1 MLLIADEDV
10 PRSVI
15 DFLLNR
21 GHEVLLATEAFM
33 PAAADATIAA
43 GADKRG
49 AIVVTCDKDFDRLIQ
64 RNKLRFRLAGRIS
77 FRCSQARTRM
87 RLEQVIDLIE
97 FEFQRRQA
105 FQDKRVIVEVKDSNL
120 VFHG

>member
-15 DFLLNR
+15 DFLR
-21 GHEVLLATEAFM
+21 SRHDVLLATETFM
-33 PAAADATIAA
+33 PAAPDATIAA
-43 GADKRG
+43 GANERE
-49 AIVVTCDKDFDRLIQ
+49 AIVVTCDRDFDRLIQ
-64 RNKLRFRLAGRIS
+64 RNRLRFRLAGRITL
-77 FRCSQARTRM
+77 RCGQARARM

-105 FQDKRVIVEVKDSNL
+105 FQDKRVIVEVRDSS
-120 VFHG
+120 VVIHS